1 MDISISSSSCS
12 YTIRNIY
19 APPNN
24 SSSFWFSFPPL
35 PSSPNL
41 ICSGD
46 FNITTQLCDRWSSQ
60 PNSQNFP
67 NTTLFSQHFPNL
79 IDLAGSLPGPPRF
92 TLFRNYST
100 YSSKSRID
108 YILISPSLFSSSL
121 SSFTFYMGSLSD
133 HRALILKPSPSRKH
147 TLWRMNTSYLQKPYI
162 QSDISSILNTYTSPS
177 HPYLWDIC
185 KTDIIIKSFYFSRVY
200 KELNMGG
207 ERCLDRGLDRGLDIG
222 KIF

>member
-92 TLFRNYST
+92 TLFCNYST

-121 SSFTFYMGSLSD
+121 SSFIFLYG
-133 HRALILKPSPSRKH
+133 
-147 TLWRMNTSYLQKPYI
+147 
-162 QSDISSILNTYTSPS
+162 
-177 HPYLWDIC
+177 
-185 KTDIIIKSFYFSRVY
+185 IIIRSQSI
-200 KELNMGG
+200 NP
-207 ERCLDRGLDRGLDIG
+207 
-222 KIF
+222 